1 MSVKKYFCLPYLSQC
16 TPIHYHCQYFVY
28 CYVLLLASVSA
39 VLMWKGSM
47 IQVDLVWHFF
57 STYLQGNKYMEYL
70 PAIQN
75 HGLNL
80 FRYQFIIKLDHPNFG
95 QWFYLGED
103 FLMSMSWILISLSS
117 PSLIYRTHHTSN
129 LSLMKSSTHELTV
142 KIQCLK
148 YVLSFDWYTS
158 LPRCALLSKKLW
170 DVFRLLNTKNAHNE
184 QS

>member
-1 MSVKKYFCLPYLSQC
+1 
-16 TPIHYHCQYFVY
+16 
-28 CYVLLLASVSA
+28 
-39 VLMWKGSM
+39 MWKGSM

-57 STYLQGNKYMEYL
+57 STHLQGNKYMEYL

-129 LSLMKSSTHELTV
+129 LSLMKSSTHKLTV
-142 KIQCLK
+142 KSSVWNM
-148 YVLSFDWYTS
+148 YFVLIGTQAYHNVFFCQKNYETS
-158 LPRCALLSKKLW
+158 LDFWILKTPIMSRVGVSIGKFSFLRWYFTRGKKSPLW
-170 DVFRLLNTKNAHNE
+170 F
-184 QS
+184 